1 MKNVKEMKN
10 IKVANINTTIKK
22 LFKDWLYLTKIFH
35 KLTNQQINILSL
47 FLYEYYKLKKEVT
60 NERIINE
67 ILFDYKIKMKI
78 KEELGI
84 KDPSLQ
90 NAMTIFRKKGIV
102 VNNQL
107 SKLFIPQIEKDA
119 NNFKLIYNFNIIN
132 EE

>member
-35 KLTNQQINILSL
+35 KLTDQQINILSL

-67 ILFDYKIKMKI
+67 VLFDYKIKMKI

>member
-1 MKNVKEMKN
+1 MKN

-35 KLTNQQINILSL
+35 KLTDQQINILSL

-67 ILFDYKIKMKI
+67 VLFDYKIKMKI

-84 KDPSLQ
+84 KYPSLQ
-90 NAMTIFRKKGIV
+90 NAMTIFRKKGII

-132 EE
+132 EK

>member
-1 MKNVKEMKN
+1 MKN

-35 KLTNQQINILSL
+35 KLTDQQINILSL

-67 ILFDYKIKMKI
+67 VLFDYKIKMKI

-132 EE
+132 EK

>member
-1 MKNVKEMKN
+1 
-10 IKVANINTTIKK
+10 
-22 LFKDWLYLTKIFH
+22 LYLTKIFH
-35 KLTNQQINILSL
+35 KLTDQQINILSL

-67 ILFDYKIKMKI
+67 VLFDYKIKMKI

-90 NAMTIFRKKGIV
+90 NAMTIFRKKGII

-132 EE
+132 EK

>member
-1 MKNVKEMKN
+1 MKN

-35 KLTNQQINILSL
+35 KLTDQQINILSL

-67 ILFDYKIKMKI
+67 VLFDYKIKMKI

>member
-1 MKNVKEMKN
+1 MKN

>member
-1 MKNVKEMKN
+1 MKN

-35 KLTNQQINILSL
+35 KLTDQQINILSL

-67 ILFDYKIKMKI
+67 VLFDYKIKMKI

-90 NAMTIFRKKGIV
+90 NAMTIFRKKGII

-132 EE
+132 EK

>member
-1 MKNVKEMKN
+1 MKN

-22 LFKDWLYLTKIFH
+22 LFKDWLYLTKIYH
-35 KLTNQQINILSL
+35 KLTDQQINILSL

-67 ILFDYKIKMKI
+67 VLFDYKIKMKI